1 MMPSA
6 FSTTNTQEADE
17 REAYIE
23 ALNKSADSNFRK
35 IKFIEFVTLV
45 LVTCTLMFAI
55 SLASESYLKE
65 NQEVFATWK
74 KL

>member
-1 MMPSA
+1 MPSA
-6 FSTTNTQEADE
+6 LSTTNTQEADE

-23 ALNKSADSNFRK
+23 ALNKSADSNFSK
-35 IKFIEFVTLV
+35 IKIIEFVTLI
-45 LVTCTLMFAI
+45 LISSQLMFA
-55 SLASESYLKE
+55 SALALESYLKE

>member
-1 MMPSA
+1 MPSA

-23 ALNKSADSNFRK
+23 ALNKSADSNFSK
-35 IKFIEFVTLV
+35 IKIIEFVTLI
-45 LVTCTLMFAI
+45 LISSQLMFA
-55 SLASESYLKE
+55 SALALESYLKE

-74 KL
+74 K

>member
-1 MMPSA
+1 MPSA

-23 ALNKSADSNFRK
+23 AINKRAASNFRK
-35 IKFIEFVTLV
+35 IHIAEFVL
-45 LVTCTLMFAI
+45 LILISSQLMFA
-55 SLASESYLKE
+55 SALALESYLKE

-74 KL
+74 RL